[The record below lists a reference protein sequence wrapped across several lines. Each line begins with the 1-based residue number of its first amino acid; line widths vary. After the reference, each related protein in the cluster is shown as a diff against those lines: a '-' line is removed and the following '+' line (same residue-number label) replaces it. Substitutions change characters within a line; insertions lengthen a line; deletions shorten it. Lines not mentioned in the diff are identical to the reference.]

1 MKRWTLLLVVWFELW
16 SARAAP
22 AVPDPVRLIDASGV
36 EIRLYA
42 PVMRDREQARALR
55 RAVVERGVR
64 VTILSEPESA
74 REASSYL
81 PSLKLAGVSVF
92 VARVPRGERGLLIV
106 DGRVA
111 VSGVGLGRLS
121 LPYERGLRFE
131 ATSNIPA
138 LNAWFLNSIR
148 TARALSVSSLI
159 GR

>member
-1 MKRWTLLLVVWFELW
+1 VKRLFIVVTVLFCW
-16 SARAAP
+16 SLIRAAP
-22 AVPDPVRLIDASGV
+22 IVPDPVRLIDASGV
-36 EIRLYA
+36 EILLYA

-81 PSLKLAGVSVF
+81 PSLKLAGAGVF

-121 LPYERGLRFE
+121 LPYEGGLRFE

-148 TARALSVSSLI
+148 SARALSVSSLI

>member
-1 MKRWTLLLVVWFELW
+1 MKRLVVVLLVSLAC
-16 SARAAP
+16 SMSRAAP
-22 AVPDPVRLIDASGV
+22 NTPDPVLLIDASGIEV
-36 EIRLYA
+36 MLYA

-74 REASSYL
+74 REAASYL
-81 PSLKLAGVSVF
+81 PSLKLAGAGVF

-121 LPYERGLRFE
+121 LPYEAGLRFE
-131 ATSNIPA
+131 ATNNIPA
-138 LNAWFLNSIR
+138 LKAWFLNSIR